1 MSPALGKNSAHSA
14 IMEGAS
20 LQTFSSKSPPR
31 DATAFLNAEMRSS
44 LSSRMRMV
52 LRGFISA
59 GNFDPWTVFLACGAE
74 LFDRETELLVGGGVA
89 DRFEADIAP
98 RDRLALET
106 PIERHEWIDEQR

>member
-31 DATAFLNAEMRSS
+31 DATAFLNAELRSS

-52 LRGFISA
+52 LPGFISEE
-59 GNFDPWTVFLACGAE
+59 NFDPWTVFLACGAE
-74 LFDRETELLVGGGVA
+74 LFDGESELLVGGGVP
-89 DRFEADIAP
+89 DRFEVEIATS
-98 RDRLALET
+98 DRLQLES
-106 PIERHEWIDEQR
+106 PIER